1 MAPSDGKRKVVV
13 KDPTPAVLVFH
24 KLQASFSF
32 GATNFSPR
40 RFAALLHWL
49 ALRREEIVV
58 TIDDGYQHLT
68 RVLPPLMEK
77 YQFHPVVFVPTGW
90 IGKSNSWDYSHWF
103 SRCPHLERRE
113 IREMANLGVR
123 FGSHGHSH
131 QALTALSDRML
142 KMELRQSREMLSEL
156 AAQEIRSIS
165 YPFGRCDQRVLEAV
179 DWAGYT
185 AGYTM
190 SFPAPD
196 EPPLAQGRIPVYG
209 FDTMLTVSH
218 KLGAGVPY
226 QIEKLKARITNQ
238 LSGGTILL
246 NRLRRLD

>member
-1 MAPSDGKRKVVV
+1 MAPSDRKRYAVV

-40 RFAALLHWL
+40 RFEGLLQWL
-49 ALRREEIVV
+49 ASRSEEFIV
-58 TIDDGYQHLT
+58 TIDDGYQHLAK
-68 RVLPPLMEK
+68 VLPPLMEK
-77 YQFHPVVFVPTGW
+77 YQFRPVVFVPTGW

-103 SRCPHLERRE
+103 RRCSHLERRE
-113 IREMANLGVR
+113 IRELANLGVR

-131 QALTALSDRML
+131 RALTVLSDRTL
-142 KMELRQSREMLSEL
+142 KMELRQSRELLSEL

-185 AGYTM
+185 AGFSM
-190 SFPAPD
+190 SFPSQD
-196 EPPLAQGRIPVYG
+196 DQELAQGRIPIYG
-209 FDTMLTVSH
+209 FDTKLTIGH
-218 KLGAGVPY
+218 KLGEGVPY
-226 QIEKLKARITNQ
+226 QIEKIKARITNQ
-238 LSGGTILL
+238 LSGGTIIL